1 MMADLLANRMQ
12 QQEILGFIFLFW
24 LLNFLVW
31 VLRKAFL
38 PSVDS
43 EDGTDINLLT

>member
-12 QQEILGFIFLFW
+12 QQESLGFIFLFW

-31 VLRKAFL
+31 LLNFL
-38 PSVDS
+38 VSS
-43 EDGTDINLLT
+43 AEKSFSLFS